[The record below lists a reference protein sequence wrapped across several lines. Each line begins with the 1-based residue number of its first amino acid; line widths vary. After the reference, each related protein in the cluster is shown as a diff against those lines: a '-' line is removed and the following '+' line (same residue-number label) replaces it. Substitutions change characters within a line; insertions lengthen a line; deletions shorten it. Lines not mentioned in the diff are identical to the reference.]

1 MTFACAYPPT
11 CEKMHIMERD
21 PEEMHDD
28 LEDDEDD
35 IDDVSRACG
44 KDRSTVQQILNR
56 IDQDDLRLTII
67 QAARAS

>member
-1 MTFACAYPPT
+1 
-11 CEKMHIMERD
+11 MERD